1 MEDFGI
7 LKRKSMTNYTAW
19 FWSLGIGIPL
29 FAIGMALLWRGA
41 HTSIFWRL
49 IFCFCLAIVITP
61 VGFNNGDS
69 QGWVFPFIFLLADS
83 LVSRQHNEIFFS
95 LLQVLYANNNKIE
108 GIAKTS
114 MVALDCSLTF
124 TTKV

>member
-1 MEDFGI
+1 
-7 LKRKSMTNYTAW
+7 MTNYTAW

-95 LLQVLYANNNKIE
+95 LKIFGKMILPMAIGLFVIWSIILIGKNKSARHE
-108 GIAKTS
+108 KP
-114 MVALDCSLTF
+114 DCDS
-124 TTKV
+124 TK